1 MSDQKKSSCLRAN
14 PAESALCFVDFNVGK
29 WAETLDK
36 KYLKKAYKRIQMHK
50 SIKGLEFTTFDDML
64 LDDYLVKIKSVLSDK
79 SDRYIE
85 IKKNELIKFYKNV

>member
-1 MSDQKKSSCLRAN
+1 MYDKKKISCIAAN
-14 PAESALCFVDFNVGK
+14 PAESALCFVDFHVGK
-29 WAETLDK
+29 WAKTLDQK
-36 KYLKKAYKRIQMHK
+36 FLKKAYKRIQMHK
-50 SIKGLEFTTFDDML
+50 SIRGLEFTTFDDML